1 MIELKH
7 VKKAYPNVT
16 PLEDVNAVINTGD
29 VISVIGPSG
38 TGKSTLLRMINL
50 MEYPTSGE
58 IYIDGECITNPKCDI
73 DKVRMKIGMVFQSFN
88 LFSHQ
93 TVVEN
98 IMMPQID
105 LLKRD
110 HQAAYDKAI
119 DLLQLV
125 GLKDK
130 AMNYPDELSGGQKQ
144 RVAIA
149 RTLAMDPEI
158 ILFDE
163 PTSALDPNMVGEVTS
178 VIKDLANTGHT
189 IMIVTHEMNFA
200 KSICNRVFYMD
211 QGGIYEDGSRE
222 QIFENPKKELTKLF
236 IQSFTTLRFEIDKNH
251 FDFRKAVADIDTFAR
266 THKFDSRLNYKVQFI
281 FEEVLLHY
289 LFKDT
294 PAKKISFAMV
304 YTPKTNTVD
313 MRFMTAE
320 ACEYG
325 PATDSLSVD
334 MINAIC
340 NDLQF
345 EDNTFKITVKGGAF
359 NEK

>member
-7 VKKAYPNVT
+7 VKKAYPNAT

-58 IYIDGECITNPKCDI
+58 IYVDGECITDPKCDI

-105 LLKRD
+105 LLKRGK
-110 HQAAYDKAI
+110 QEAYDKAM

-130 AMNYPDELSGGQKQ
+130 ALNYPDELSGGQKQ

-149 RTLAMDPEI
+149 RTLAMDPEM

-163 PTSALDPNMVGEVTS
+163 PTSALDPTMIGEVTS

-189 IMIVTHEMNFA
+189 MMIVTHEMNFA

-211 QGGIYEDGSRE
+211 QGGIYEEGNRN
-222 QIFENPKKELTKLF
+222 QIFENPQKELTKQF
-236 IQSFTTLRFEIDKNH
+236 IQSFTTLRFEIDKDY
-251 FDFRKAVADIDTFAR
+251 FDFRKAVADIDIFSK
-266 THKFDSRLNYKVQFI
+266 THQFDSRLTYKVQFI

-294 PAKKISFAMV
+294 PAKKISFAMI
-304 YTPKTNTVD
+304 YNKKINTVN
-313 MRFMTAE
+313 MRFSTKE
-320 ACEYG
+320 NTEYIH
-325 PATDSLSVD
+325 ATDSLSVD
-334 MINAIC
+334 MVTAMCSN
-340 NDLQF
+340 LQF
-345 EDNTFKITVKGGAF
+345 DNNNLELTIKGGAF
-359 NEK
+359 YEK